1 MNADPSRRS
10 PRRRPDLSVNTSRA
24 RSNSSSKIALP
35 PLSPPRRNVPVPS
48 SRASSRGSKPPPALG
63 TTVMASSIEAGGVG
77 PNRLRSG
84 TSSYPRQGSG
94 AAADVETFLD
104 MYTPNAV
111 SASGKE
117 NSPPSLTMADAPQ
130 PPPIRGHRDSHDL
143 SLPSRHVRD
152 SLVSN
157 MLLSLDQF
165 SMGQT
170 AAPVRSAPSFE
181 DHRLYSL
188 STTTTDDNIARA
200 PNVPTAPR
208 GGGGG
213 GGGRYGSGYNNYSS
227 DFEVPDDAS
236 RVSGSISHSRRSN
249 SSSGFQSS
257 LGRINSMR
265 ESSLH
270 RGSQPGTPRM
280 MHSRGG
286 KGSKSSS
293 TNSIDAGYVQVL
305 GSQRWAHGFGGRSS
319 SFDLGPRLPG
329 SSSGNNPPPTSM
341 IPQQQTAQQAAQ
353 QTAQQTQPWHIEF
366 SNSFFND
373 AYDDAAPTPTV
384 PGGPRKLTS
393 APSMP
398 SIPSFQPPP
407 PDPPSDPERRKSVR
421 SSRSATVGRQ
431 SQTKFNK
438 PGTPPLPPAFDL
450 DSAPAPNIGYEKSK
464 EVVPP
469 QTAQPQQIPPH
480 PLRQKPSF
488 FRRVF
493 GGFRDTAAENEP
505 VPQLPSA
512 STNTSGGFA
521 SSSSVDVANGSRSQ
535 QHSSSGL
542 GQNQKQQSAPPSRD
556 SHHSTH
562 ATLQKK
568 PSGFFRRRKKSISET
583 ESPPPLP
590 MPLVLPPQPK
600 QQPPPPPPAVAQ
612 QQQSRPVPL
621 VPPLKMPNLQRF
633 VEKPAPSPVTSLSHA
648 MSPYLKTN
656 GDDANTAS
664 PLQPTDLDSTPH
676 TPSRDKGAKPD
687 NADTINRA
695 VRGFSPDYE
704 PPPTAT
710 IRSVGPEP
718 SSGKDRSTS
727 GQRHHLET
735 PTRQPPAPPHPA
747 RSGSFLSDD
756 SDGDDESPRRVM
768 TKALSKKRS
777 EQSDFLSVSPSAVDD
792 QHLPP
797 SSQRPSSKKSGSQL
811 SLPIEGAAS
820 TTSPKARSAGVASS
834 KASPLVS
841 SSSGN
846 GSVHMPIVKVDSGAT
861 KADDKDPNIIDE
873 PEFVVGMPTE
883 DDRQK
888 ALNIYEG
895 CEDFIQK
902 EKAAAWMGEEGPVRQ
917 RTLQAYMELYDFRN
931 QSIVSA
937 LRDVCSRLVLR
948 AETQQVDRILVS
960 FSKRWC
966 ANNPN
971 HGFKSLDVVHTTCY
985 SIMLLNT
992 DLHLADIESK
1002 MTRSQFI
1009 KNTMTS
1015 IHHTLADS
1023 DPKANG
1029 RSIYGGPDSGRRPSV
1044 DQDRN
1049 LAVASLPPR
1058 SESSLGHNQDD
1069 CGPLVKAP
1077 FEGSMRAWES
1087 QMEIVLKII
1096 YNSIRD
1102 ERLPLFGADGN
1113 GNSNSQTP
1121 NNQSG
1126 LSVIGM
1132 LKRTPSVISK
1142 APSES
1147 QASLRG
1153 RVTESNTRAGSS
1165 RWTSKSRSRV
1175 RGPAVGGPGGAG
1187 GATGANGFSSSR
1199 TSFEDGNSIW
1209 SPTVSSATWS
1219 RQSLGRTQT
1228 SMSME
1233 SFGSNWAGRGGEYQ
1247 QSIGFANALSQ
1258 AIIREDALGG
1268 TGAAS
1273 IISDDQSM
1281 HQRDGANPLLDDES
1295 LELAGPPWVKEGMV
1309 VHKHHLDGMDK
1320 KAKDRNWTEVFAVV
1334 QKGYMSLFS
1343 FTPNKSLRA
1352 KNRGRNNALPK
1363 GAVVGGGNWQENATN
1378 VGSFGLKQTLASALP
1393 PPGYSRQR
1401 PHVWALSLPTGAVH
1415 LFQVGTPEICK
1426 EFVTTANYWSARLS
1440 THPLVGG
1447 ISNIEYGWGDG
1458 IVNNSLV
1465 NAIKS
1470 ESSTALPSTSNTG
1483 THGPYPPS
1491 ASRPGSAA
1499 AGRASLQSRSSF
1511 RSGSF
1516 DFGHGRSGSSSSGF
1530 TASAANIGGGGIG
1543 SSSRH
1548 GGSGKLPGDR
1558 IAIAEWMPPAQSLRP
1573 SNAAE
1578 PQQLQTLMAYVQSIE
1593 SELKSHNALRSPMLL
1608 AFTPRGQ
1615 NATKAMANWERKSS
1629 YLLREIVKYRT
1640 YVDCLTEAERRRS
1653 EIYQEREIAR
1663 RAARGEGSIGSN
1675 DEDNH
1680 LARDGRGRGDD
1691 DDNNDDE
1698 TGAETARDD
1707 NGDDSDIMGAT
1718 AHRHRK
1724 DSDVLGASES
1734 LRV

>member
-1 MNADPSRRS
+1 MNPDPSTRRS

-24 RSNSSSKIALP
+24 RSNSSSKHALP
-35 PLSPPRRNVPVPS
+35 QLSPQLRRKTSVPS
-48 SRASSRGSKPPPALG
+48 TRATSRGSKPPPSLG
-63 TTVMASSIEAGGVG
+63 TSVMASSLDNCG
-77 PNRLRSG
+77 PSRSRAAS
-84 TSSYPRQGSG
+84 TSQPSG
-94 AAADVETFLD
+94 PADVETFLE
-104 MYTPNAV
+104 MYTPV
-111 SASGKE
+111 GSGGKE
-117 NSPPSLTMADAPQ
+117 NTHPLTMADAPQ
-130 PPPIRGHRDSHDL
+130 PPPMRGQRDSHDL
-143 SLPSRHVRD
+143 SLPNRHVRD

-165 SMGQT
+165 SMGQMG
-170 AAPVRSAPSFE
+170 APAPRSGPSFE
-181 DHRLYSL
+181 DHRLYSM

-213 GGGRYGSGYNNYSS
+213 RYGGYTNYSS
-227 DFEVPDDAS
+227 DYDMPDDAS

-265 ESSLH
+265 ESSMH

-293 TNSIDAGYVQVL
+293 TNSIDNAGYAQVL

-329 SSSGNNPPPTSM
+329 TSSGNNPPPTSM
-341 IPQQQTAQQAAQ
+341 VPQQQQQQ
-353 QTAQQTQPWHIEF
+353 QPWHIEF

-393 APSMP
+393 VPSMP
-398 SIPSFQPPP
+398 SIPSYQPPP
-407 PDPPSDPERRKSVR
+407 PEPPAGPERRRSVR

-431 SQTKFNK
+431 SQAKFNN
-438 PGTPPLPPAFDL
+438 GAVPPLPVFDL

-469 QTAQPQQIPPH
+469 PSAQPQPQH

-512 STNTSGGFA
+512 SSNGNFV
-521 SSSSVDVANGSRSQ
+521 SSPSIDAANGTRSQ
-535 QHSSSGL
+535 QHSSSG
-542 GQNQKQQSAPPSRD
+542 QKPQSTPPSRD

-583 ESPPPLP
+583 EAPPPLP
-590 MPLVLPPQPK
+590 MPIALPPQPK
-600 QQPPPPPPAVAQ
+600 QQPPPLP
-612 QQQSRPVPL
+612 RPVS
-621 VPPLKMPNLQRF
+621 PLKMPASRNERF
-633 VEKPAPSPVTSLSHA
+633 VEKPSPSPATSLSRA
-648 MSPYLKTN
+648 MDPYLKGSPAFAN
-656 GDDANTAS
+656 GAGEQNVDGGPSPLRAQHNADFEGSPRAQSQGVESDDADMAS
-664 PLQPTDLDSTPH
+664 RT
-676 TPSRDKGAKPD
+676 
-687 NADTINRA
+687 

-718 SSGKDRSTS
+718 VSKD
-727 GQRHHLET
+727 QKQHLET
-735 PTRQPPAPPHPA
+735 PTRQPPAPPQNVA

-756 SDGDDESPRRVM
+756 SDTEESPRKVM
-768 TKALSKKRS
+768 SKTLARQQK
-777 EQSDFLSVSPSAVDD
+777 DHLSVSSSAVDD
-792 QHLPP
+792 QHLSP
-797 SSQRPSSKKSGSQL
+797 SAHRPLSKKSSRSGQDDNESRGSNL

-820 TTSPKARSAGVASS
+820 TTSPKSVASRSAVDSTAT
-834 KASPLVS
+834 SPLANKT
-841 SSSGN
+841 SG
-846 GSVHMPIVKVDSGAT
+846 VHMPIVKIDGDSA
-861 KADDKDPNIIDE
+861 KAGSEDQPGTIDE
-873 PEFVVGMPTE
+873 PEFVIGKPTE

-895 CEDFIQK
+895 SEDFIQK

-917 RTLQAYMELYDFRN
+917 RTLQAYMDLYDFRN
-931 QSIVSA
+931 QSIVNS
-937 LRDVCSRLVLR
+937 LREVCSRLVLR

-966 ANNPN
+966 TCNPN
-971 HGFKSLDVVHTTCY
+971 HGFKSLGKSLLLFVYKNLLPQKLTLPDVVHTTCY

-1002 MTRSQFI
+1002 MTRAQFI

-1015 IHHTLADS
+1015 IHHTLSESTPGAQ
-1023 DPKANG
+1023 G

-1044 DQDRN
+1044 DQDRS
-1049 LAVASLPPR
+1049 LLVASLPPR
-1058 SESSLGHNQDD
+1058 SESSLGHHDD
-1069 CGPLVKAP
+1069 CGPLVKTP
-1077 FEGSMRAWES
+1077 FEGSMRGWES
-1087 QMEIVLKII
+1087 QMEVVLKII
-1096 YNSIRD
+1096 YTSIRD
-1102 ERLPLFGADGN
+1102 ERLPLFGADGAGGN
-1113 GNSNSQTP
+1113 GGQVP
-1121 NNQSG
+1121 NQGG
-1126 LSVIGM
+1126 LSVMGM
-1132 LKRTPSVISK
+1132 LKRTPSVLSK

-1153 RVTESNTRAGSS
+1153 RVSEATARAASSS

-1175 RGPAVGGPGGAG
+1175 RGPGAGPGGAAG
-1187 GATGANGFSSSR
+1187 GLAAGNGFSSSR

-1233 SFGSNWAGRGGEYQ
+1233 SFGSNFGRSEYQ

-1258 AIIREDALGG
+1258 AIIREDNMG
-1268 TGAAS
+1268 TAPS
-1273 IISDDQSM
+1273 IISDEQSI
-1281 HQRDGANPLLDDES
+1281 HRDNNPLLDDES
-1295 LELAGPPWVKEGMV
+1295 LELAGPPWIKEGMV

-1334 QKGYMSLFS
+1334 QKGHMSLFS

-1352 KNRGRNNALPK
+1352 KNRSRNNAVAK
-1363 GAVVGGGNWQENATN
+1363 GAVVGGGNWQDNATN

-1447 ISNIEYGWGDG
+1447 ISNIEYGWGEG

-1470 ESSTALPSTSNTG
+1470 ESSTALPSTSSG
-1483 THGPYPPS
+1483 ALAGAHGPYPPS

-1499 AGRASLQSRSSF
+1499 AGRASMQSRSSF

-1516 DFGHGRSGSSSSGF
+1516 DFGHMRTGSASSGF
-1530 TASAANIGGGGIG
+1530 TSTNNGGAGGAGGLTG
-1543 SSSRH
+1543 SGGRH
-1548 GGSGKLPGDR
+1548 GKLPGDR
-1558 IAIAEWMPPAQSLRP
+1558 IHIAEWTPPTQSLRP

-1578 PQQLQTLMAYVQSIE
+1578 PQQLQTLLAYVHSIE
-1593 SELKSHNALRSPMLL
+1593 GELKSHNALRSPMLL
-1608 AFTPRGQ
+1608 AFTPRGH
-1615 NATKAMANWERKSS
+1615 NANKAMANWERKSS

-1640 YVDCLTEAERRRS
+1640 YVDCLTEAERRRGD
-1653 EIYQEREIAR
+1653 IYLEREIAR
-1663 RAARGEGSIGSN
+1663 RAARGEGSIGS
-1675 DEDNH
+1675 
-1680 LARDGRGRGDD
+1680 DD
-1691 DDNNDDE
+1691 DDDERRMHADDDDE
-1698 TGAETARDD
+1698 DEDTGAETAREYADA
-1707 NGDDSDIMGAT
+1707 DDSDVLASST
-1718 AHRHRK
+1718 HRHRK
-1724 DSDVLGASES
+1724 DSDVLGAHDADD
-1734 LRV
+1734 LVRA

>member
-1 MNADPSRRS
+1 MNPDPSSRRS

-24 RSNSSSKIALP
+24 RSNSSSKHAPP
-35 PLSPPRRNVPVPS
+35 PLSPSLRRKAPAPS
-48 SRASSRGSKPPPALG
+48 TRASSRGSKPPPSLG
-63 TTVMASSIEAGGVG
+63 TSVMASSLDNGGG
-77 PNRLRSG
+77 PSRSRAAS
-84 TSSYPRQGSG
+84 TSQPSG
-94 AAADVETFLD
+94 PADVETFLE
-104 MYTPNAV
+104 MYSPV
-111 SASGKE
+111 GSGGKE
-117 NSPPSLTMADAPQ
+117 NIHPLTMADAPQ
-130 PPPIRGHRDSHDL
+130 PPPMRGQRDSHDL
-143 SLPSRHVRD
+143 SLPNRHVRD

-165 SMGQT
+165 SMGQM
-170 AAPVRSAPSFE
+170 AAPPPRSGPSFE
-181 DHRLYSL
+181 DHRLYSM
-188 STTTTDDNIARA
+188 STTTTDDTAARA
-200 PNVPTAPR
+200 PNVPTAHR
-208 GGGGG
+208 GG
-213 GGGRYGSGYNNYSS
+213 GGGRYGAYTNYSS
-227 DFEVPDDAS
+227 DYDMPDDAS

-265 ESSLH
+265 ESSMH

-293 TNSIDAGYVQVL
+293 TNSIDNAGYVQVL

-319 SFDLGPRLPG
+319 SFDLGSRLPG
-329 SSSGNNPPPTSM
+329 TSSGNNPPPTSM
-341 IPQQQTAQQAAQ
+341 VPQQQHQQHQ
-353 QTAQQTQPWHIEF
+353 QQQPWHIEF

-398 SIPSFQPPP
+398 SIPSYQPPP
-407 PDPPSDPERRKSVR
+407 PEPPSAPERRRSVR

-431 SQTKFNK
+431 SQAKFINN
-438 PGTPPLPPAFDL
+438 GAAPPLPVFDL

-464 EVVPP
+464 DVVPP
-469 QTAQPQQIPPH
+469 PTAQPQPQH

-512 STNTSGGFA
+512 SSSGNFV
-521 SSSSVDVANGSRSQ
+521 SSPSTDAANGTRSH
-535 QHSSSGL
+535 QHSSSG
-542 GQNQKQQSAPPSRD
+542 QKPTQSAPPSRD

-583 ESPPPLP
+583 EAPPPLP
-590 MPLVLPPQPK
+590 MPLALPPQPK
-600 QQPPPPPPAVAQ
+600 QQAPPPPQAS
-612 QQQSRPVPL
+612 QSGLPRPVS
-621 VPPLKMPNLQRF
+621 PLKMPASRTERL
-633 VEKPAPSPVTSLSHA
+633 VEKPSPSPATSLSRA
-648 MSPYLKTN
+648 MDPYLK
-656 GDDANTAS
+656 GSPAFAARAAEQSAEGGPS
-664 PLQPTDLDSTPH
+664 PLQ
-676 TPSRDKGAKPD
+676 AQQ
-687 NADTINRA
+687 NADYEGSPRTMSQGADSDDADMASRT

-704 PPPTAT
+704 PPLTAT
-710 IRSVGPEP
+710 IRSVGP
-718 SSGKDRSTS
+718 GSTS
-727 GQRHHLET
+727 KDQKNSLET
-735 PTRQPPAPPHPA
+735 PTRQPPDPPQNPA

-756 SDGDDESPRRVM
+756 SDSEESPRKVM
-768 TKALSKKRS
+768 SKTLARQQK
-777 EQSDFLSVSPSAVDD
+777 DHHLPVSTLAVDD
-792 QHLPP
+792 QHLSPAAH
-797 SSQRPSSKKSGSQL
+797 RPASKKSSKGAQNDTESHGSKL

-820 TTSPKARSAGVASS
+820 TASPKGMGSAG
-834 KASPLVS
+834 ASPPLANK
-841 SSSGN
+841 SSG
-846 GSVHMPIVKVDSGAT
+846 VHMPIVKIEGDSVKAGAEDQPDT
-861 KADDKDPNIIDE
+861 IDE
-873 PEFVVGMPTE
+873 PEFVIGMPTE

-895 CEDFIQK
+895 SEDFIQK

-917 RTLQAYMELYDFRN
+917 RTLQAYMDLYDFRN
-931 QSIVSA
+931 QSIVNA
-937 LRDVCSRLVLR
+937 LREVCSRLVLR

-966 ANNPN
+966 TCNPN
-971 HGFKSLDVVHTTCY
+971 HGFRSLDVVHTTCY

-1002 MTRSQFI
+1002 MTRAQFI

-1015 IHHTLADS
+1015 IHHTLSESTPGAQ
-1023 DPKANG
+1023 G

-1049 LAVASLPPR
+1049 LAVDSLPPR
-1058 SESSLGHNQDD
+1058 SGSSLGHHDD
-1069 CGPLVKAP
+1069 CGPLVKMP
-1077 FEGSMRAWES
+1077 YEGSMRGWES
-1087 QMEIVLKII
+1087 QMEVVLKII
-1096 YNSIRD
+1096 YTSIRD
-1102 ERLPLFGADGN
+1102 ERLPLFGADSAA
-1113 GNSNSQTP
+1113 GNSGQAPT
-1121 NNQSG
+1121 QGG
-1126 LSVIGM
+1126 LSVMGM
-1132 LKRTPSVISK
+1132 LKRTPSVLSK

-1153 RVTESNTRAGSS
+1153 RVSEATARAGSS

-1175 RGPAVGGPGGAG
+1175 RGPGAGPGGAAG
-1187 GATGANGFSSSR
+1187 GFAAGNGFSSSR

-1233 SFGSNWAGRGGEYQ
+1233 SFGSTFGRGEYQ

-1258 AIIREDALGG
+1258 AIIREDNMGG
-1268 TGAAS
+1268 GAAS
-1273 IISDDQSM
+1273 IISDEQSI
-1281 HQRDGANPLLDDES
+1281 HRDNNPLLDDES
-1295 LELAGPPWVKEGMV
+1295 LELAGPPWIKEGMV

-1334 QKGYMSLFS
+1334 QKGHMSLFS

-1352 KNRGRNNALPK
+1352 KNRSRNNAVAK
-1363 GAVVGGGNWQENATN
+1363 GAVVGGGNWQDNATN

-1447 ISNIEYGWGDG
+1447 ISNIEYGWGEG
-1458 IVNNSLV
+1458 IVNNALV
-1465 NAIKS
+1465 SAIKS
-1470 ESSTALPSTSNTG
+1470 ESSTALPSTSG
-1483 THGPYPPS
+1483 GALGGAHGPYPPS

-1499 AGRASLQSRSSF
+1499 AGRASMQSRSSF

-1516 DFGHGRSGSSSSGF
+1516 DFGHVRTGSASSGF
-1530 TASAANIGGGGIG
+1530 TSTNNGGTGGAGGGLAG
-1543 SSSRH
+1543 SGGRH
-1548 GGSGKLPGDR
+1548 GKLPGDR
-1558 IAIAEWMPPAQSLRP
+1558 IHIAEWTPPTQSLRP

-1578 PQQLQTLMAYVQSIE
+1578 PQQLQTLLAYVHSIE
-1593 SELKSHNALRSPMLL
+1593 GELKSHNALRSPMLL

-1615 NATKAMANWERKSS
+1615 NGNKAMANWERKSS

-1640 YVDCLTEAERRRS
+1640 YVDCLTEAERRRGD
-1653 EIYQEREIAR
+1653 IYLEREIAR
-1663 RAARGEGSIGSN
+1663 RAARGEGSIGSD
-1675 DEDNH
+1675 DEDIE
-1680 LARDGRGRGDD
+1680 RGRTHADNSGGGDD
-1691 DDNNDDE
+1691 DED
-1698 TGAETARDD
+1698 TGAETAREYNDVD
-1707 NGDDSDIMGAT
+1707 ADDSDILASGV
-1718 AHRHRK
+1718 HRHRK
-1724 DSDVLGASES
+1724 DSDVLGAHSAADV